1 VPEAAFAPQ
10 AGRERPLRS
19 VAVTSPTRKAK
30 RMIIRNE
37 NEQLGIDLDRYG
49 EGDEATLRRE
59 GASDAQLE
67 HYDEEDIATV
77 PWQRRV

>member
-1 VPEAAFAPQ
+1 
-10 AGRERPLRS
+10 
-19 VAVTSPTRKAK
+19 
-30 RMIIRNE
+30 MIMRNE
-37 NEQLGIDLDRYG
+37 TEQLGIDLDRYG